1 MVHCI
6 MFCSVGKEGVSR
18 ESAVTSG
25 NVDIAT
31 WTIAVI
37 TNVQLKGWR
46 SKWEVIKLENR
57 KEVSSSFK
65 KNLLYRKIYYPE

>member
-18 ESAVTSG
+18 VGAVTSG

-37 TNVQLKGWR
+37 TNVQLKGV
-46 SKWEVIKLENR
+46 EE
-57 KEVSSSFK
+57 
-65 KNLLYRKIYYPE
+65 